1 MKEESFMADEK
12 LEAML
17 NCLKKTVPDILCP
30 SGNKV
35 TKLCNN
41 LKCNNALR
49 CGDKQCA
56 NCGKALHK
64 TCGHITLEDITEVI
78 NERAEGCR

>member
-49 CGDKQCA
+49 CGDK
-56 NCGKALHK
+56 
-64 TCGHITLEDITEVI
+64 
-78 NERAEGCR
+78 